1 MALDVLL
8 DRIAHEWET
17 RNKIF
22 DLPTARI
29 WSPDPDVDL
38 GFEFLGRPCATPVGP
53 AAGPHSQLAQNICL
67 LYTSPSPRDA
77 TLSRMPSSA

>member
-29 WSPDPDVDL
+29 
-38 GFEFLGRPCATPVGP
+38 
-53 AAGPHSQLAQNICL
+53 CL
-67 LYTSPSPRDA
+67 LYTSDA
-77 TLSRMPSSA
+77 ADE